1 MILQAASMAFADS
14 VNVLLIGVLV
24 ALGVLLPRGGRF
36 GAVATLLVL
45 GDWLGVF
52 LYSLLILLLFDGLG
66 DVIRHALESPVYALV
81 LVGFGLF
88 SLIATARS
96 SGEGTV
102 GLVRR
107 VLGPLRGPAAMTPVV
122 GFVLGVVQSATSV
135 PFYLGIGVVSAGDLG
150 VAQRY
155 LGMVVYAT
163 IALSL
168 PILSAFAVAWV
179 RRYPYS
185 PVGRLFEWARMNPLT
200 SIRLAS
206 YAVGVFL
213 VGLGAVTLYDVTVG
227 SSG

>member
-1 MILQAASMAFADS
+1 MILHAASMALADS

-24 ALGVLLPRGGRF
+24 ALGVLLPRSGRF
-36 GAVATLLVL
+36 GAVAALLIL

-52 LYSLLILLLFDGLG
+52 LYALLVLLLFDGLG
-66 DVIRHALESPVYALV
+66 DIIRHALESPIYALV
-81 LVGFGLF
+81 LVAVGLF
-88 SLIATARS
+88 SLVATARS

-102 GLVRR
+102 ALVRR

-155 LGMVVYAT
+155 AGMVVYAT

-168 PILSAFAVAWV
+168 PVLSAFAVAWV

-185 PVGRLFEWARMNPLT
+185 PVGRAFEWARMNPLT
-200 SIRLAS
+200 SIRVAG
-206 YAVGVFL
+206 YVVGVFL
-213 VGLGAVTLYDVTVG
+213 VALGAWTLYDVAAG
-227 SSG
+227 